1 MTMKFI
7 GEPWLRLRILPDHP
21 MLRRNEMID
30 KTEPLSLF
38 MGLEQQQQPS
48 SSIRHSS
55 IVAIFP
61 SLLPK
66 ALFPG
71 MIDVAAAAAAAAGS
85 LFCQLALSRDLEN

>member
-1 MTMKFI
+1 
-7 GEPWLRLRILPDHP
+7 

-38 MGLEQQQQPS
+38 MGLEQQQP
-48 SSIRHSS
+48 SIRHSS